1 MNRKKNKERTSFCL
15 LTSCPDCTR
24 IRTRSRSPFKEASW
38 SGYSFIKQNKPT
50 VELQSRKKQSPT
62 APLGKIFGQ
71 FGNNK
76 NIQKLKMSDEY
87 QEWLN
92 SDRKNR
98 EFHFQI
104 AMALAKIRAKFSY
117 LRLEGIAELIRFLR
131 SLKEED
137 YECFC
142 LLQDVEENNI
152 ALHVMKAPSFINC

>member
-1 MNRKKNKERTSFCL
+1 
-15 LTSCPDCTR
+15 
-24 IRTRSRSPFKEASW
+24 
-38 SGYSFIKQNKPT
+38 
-50 VELQSRKKQSPT
+50 
-62 APLGKIFGQ
+62 
-71 FGNNK
+71 
-76 NIQKLKMSDEY
+76 MSDEY